1 VKNQILLPPRNN
13 FYSSNLVYWEDF
25 LTENEIEIINKL
37 PEWGNLNAATVGPN
51 NESTVNNNIR
61 VSKTNFIYPN
71 LETFEIWLKITET
84 ISFVNRKFFNFD
96 LTGCYE
102 GAQLGLYDENER
114 GHYDW
119 HIDQDNVS
127 QDVVPRKLSMAL
139 LLNDVTEFEGGFFQ
153 VKNENDQIKTL
164 EMKKGRAW
172 FFPSYTL
179 HRVTPVTKGIRK
191 SLVIWVGG
199 PPFK

>member
-1 VKNQILLPPRNN
+1 
-13 FYSSNLVYWEDF
+13 
-25 LTENEIEIINKL
+25 
-37 PEWGNLNAATVGPN
+37 
-51 NESTVNNNIR
+51 
-61 VSKTNFIYPN
+61 
-71 LETFEIWLKITET
+71 
-84 ISFVNRKFFNFD
+84 
-96 LTGCYE
+96 
-102 GAQLGLYDENER
+102 
-114 GHYDW
+114 
-119 HIDQDNVS
+119 
-127 QDVVPRKLSMAL
+127 MAL

-153 VKNENDQIKTL
+153 VKNENDKIKTL